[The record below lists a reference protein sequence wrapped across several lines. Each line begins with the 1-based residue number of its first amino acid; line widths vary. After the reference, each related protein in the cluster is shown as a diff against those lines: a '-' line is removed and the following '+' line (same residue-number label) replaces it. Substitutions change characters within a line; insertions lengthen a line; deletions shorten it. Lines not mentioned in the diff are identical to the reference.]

1 MLARLLLNKVS
12 AICSAL
18 FTPLDRQCTALL
30 RSGGFPS
37 CDQNSK
43 KKGRP
48 ENSSRLGSEPVRAL
62 FAYDVGRAFQVMLT
76 TTQPVLLS
84 CSLPLLC
91 FLRPIRASVHPR
103 SIKTIHSRHPLTS
116 RQICWPMECRQVKVD
131 QDRSRDSLCWA
142 FHRDCH
148 GVKVPPRSTIDFVT
162 TGFGG
167 ESVHLITSGAK
178 HY

>member
-62 FAYDVGRAFQVMLT
+62 FAYTRARCWSRVSGDVDNNATGAFIVLASPALFPAPDPGVSPS
-76 TTQPVLLS
+76 PVHQNNSFETSFDIPTDLLAHGMPTS
-84 CSLPLLC
+84 QGGS
-91 FLRPIRASVHPR
+91 R
-103 SIKTIHSRHPLTS
+103 SIERLL
-116 RQICWPMECRQVKVD
+116 M
-131 QDRSRDSLCWA
+131 L
-142 FHRDCH
+142 
-148 GVKVPPRSTIDFVT
+148 GVS
-162 TGFGG
+162 
-167 ESVHLITSGAK
+167 S
-178 HY
+178 